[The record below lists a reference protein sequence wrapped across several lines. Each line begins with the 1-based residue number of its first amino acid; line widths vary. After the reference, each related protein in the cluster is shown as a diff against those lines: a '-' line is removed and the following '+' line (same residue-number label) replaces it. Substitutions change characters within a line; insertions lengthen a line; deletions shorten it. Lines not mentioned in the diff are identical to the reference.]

1 MDPVFQGKV
10 GRRSHKQAPNVLTT
24 LGVLWYVCDIAH
36 SLHGFPMKDLRN
48 DITTCFDAKQIPAPD
63 QFVKRDGFDPFE
75 KEDAV
80 KFFSGKSWNDV
91 LDHLN
96 SLENTMIFGADYH
109 LEEWSVLEPKPR
121 YYYLRAFLEFLLE
134 TLSKDDP
141 DEQFVSDLFHQLYQT
156 IYMYKYDAYNVLQEA
171 VLRNVA
177 AYATIVVEEHKGFDN
192 WRDDIID
199 NINRF
204 LFELEKHG

>member
-1 MDPVFQGKV
+1 M
-10 GRRSHKQAPNVLTT
+10 
-24 LGVLWYVCDIAH
+24 LGALWRLCDIAH
-36 SLHGFPMKDLRN
+36 SLHGSRMRDLRN
-48 DITTCFDAKQIPAPD
+48 EITTCFETKQTPTPD
-63 QFVKRDGFDPFE
+63 QLVKRDGFDPFE

-96 SLENTMIFGADYH
+96 SLENTMIFGADYR
-109 LEEWSVLEPKPR
+109 LEEWSVLEPNPR

-134 TLSKDDP
+134 TLSKADP
-141 DEQFVSDLFHQLYQT
+141 DCQFVSDLFHQLYQT
-156 IYMYKYDAYNVLQEA
+156 VYMYKQDAYNDDQKIA
-171 VLRNVA
+171 LRKVA
-177 AYATIVVEEHKGFDN
+177 EYATKTVEEHKGIDD

-199 NINRF
+199 NINTF